1 MCAQLVGGGWSVEVV
16 WRVGERWRE
25 RGGLGISSRRRDF
38 EKHGTAEA
46 NTVVRIMERS
56 LVSSE
61 DRGARV
67 VK

>member
-1 MCAQLVGGGWSVEVV
+1 V
-16 WRVGERWRE
+16 WRVGEE

-46 NTVVRIMERS
+46 NTVVRVMERS
-56 LVSSE
+56 LVSGE
-61 DRGARV
+61 GRGARV